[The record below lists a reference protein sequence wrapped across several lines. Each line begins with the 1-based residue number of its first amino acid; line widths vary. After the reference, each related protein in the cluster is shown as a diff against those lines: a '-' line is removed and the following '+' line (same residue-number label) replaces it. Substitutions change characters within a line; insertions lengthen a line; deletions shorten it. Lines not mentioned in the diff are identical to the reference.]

1 MTSTTTTKKRSCE
14 EGEKSEKQVYK
25 VLQTERYFSIRGQT
39 KVKAS

>member
-14 EGEKSEKQVYK
+14 VQKSEKEVYK
-25 VLQTERYFSIRGQT
+25 ILHTERYFSIRGQT